1 MKREQE
7 TYLIFKKEECRQS
20 FLSTAFPNRYFFF
33 LKNSLREDTE
43 DCREESD
50 MISSELYEDKVQDGE
65 LVKGA
70 IPGKQ
75 TCFRGGRHKPLRGV

>member
-1 MKREQE
+1 MTREQE

-20 FLSTAFPNRYFFF
+20 FLSTAFPNQYFF
-33 LKNSLREDTE
+33 LKNSLQEDTE

-50 MISSELYEDKVQDGE
+50 MSSSELQEDKVQDGE
-65 LVKGA
+65 LVKGT

-75 TCFRGGRHKPLRGV
+75 TCFRDGRRKPLRGV